1 MSKQTLSLYTRLA
14 LPASVKSS
22 RLLSYFTLVLK
33 RAIAHKR
40 LDSASKY
47 GHGQHASI
55 FRTAT
60 S

>member
-22 RLLSYFTLVLK
+22 RLLSYFTPLK

-40 LDSASKY
+40 LESASKY